1 MDMKKIQ
8 SIKARLMKGGTTLS
22 FVILAALTLTFT
34 SCNKARDLATPQST
48 GATDKNMMEVL
59 ETYAAD
65 GSIAGAAKKDRKPTF
80 STLKVALARTGL
92 TSTVATQPLTVFAP
106 TDEAFA
112 ALGLYPN
119 NIASVPNLK
128 EILLYHVVGG
138 VVLSNQLSN
147 GFVPTLNGAAVQID
161 LTNGVKVN
169 NANVILADVLA
180 KNGVIHVVDK
190 VLLPPTKNL
199 VELAQSLAPE
209 FSILLAAA
217 QKADLAGVLATD
229 GPFTVFAP
237 TNDAFV
243 ALLAEKGF
251 TSLDDVPVDDLKAI
265 LLYHVVSGRV
275 YSSDL
280 SSGPVNTLGGTF
292 NLDLTTLKITDAK
305 SRQANLVPSLL
316 NVQATNGVVHVIDR
330 VILP

>member
-1 MDMKKIQ
+1 MKKI
-8 SIKARLMKGGTTLS
+8 SATKVRFASGKWFTAGL
-22 FVILAALTLTFT
+22 ILAVMMVLS
-34 SCNKARDLATPQST
+34 SCSKKTDLLSPQAS
-48 GATDKNMMEVL
+48 GATDKNLMEVI

-65 GSIAGAAKKDRKPTF
+65 GSLNSAARSANKKPTF

-128 EILLYHVVGG
+128 EILLYHVLGS
-138 VVLSNQLSN
+138 VVYSNQLSN
-147 GFVPTLNGAAVQID
+147 KYVGTLNGAAVKID

-169 NANVILADVLA
+169 DANVIAADI
-180 KNGVIHVVDK
+180 KSRNGVMHIIDK

-199 VELAQSLAPE
+199 VELALSQNPE
-209 FSILLAAA
+209 FSILVQAV
-217 QKADLAGVLATD
+217 QKAELDGVLATG

-237 TNDAFV
+237 TNAAFV

-251 TSLDDVPVDDLKAI
+251 ASLDDIPVDVLKDV

-280 SSGPVNTLGGTF
+280 VSGPVNTLNGSFTVDV
-292 NLDLTTLKITDAK
+292 NTLQLTDANGRN
-305 SRQANLVPSLL
+305 SNLVPSLL
-316 NVQATNGVVHVIDR
+316 NIQATNGVIHVIDK